1 MFNHPSLDVLIVSE
15 DDGAACAPLLTY
27 LQTMAHV
34 HVSIR
39 ADVPRDLANTDVL
52 VTVGKA
58 VSQAEQKFLQN
69 YVQAG
74 GGWLLLNPDNS
85 GPLPDI
91 FGVRIGPPGPE
102 MELRVLFSKPD
113 HRLAVRLA
121 DAVYL
126 EGVHR
131 PMECLKDDTEVL
143 LYADWNYRHNPVLV
157 SRRSASGKVAVS
169 TISAYNHPAF
179 RQILYRLIRELA
191 GRAAADRSL
200 GIGILG
206 YAPSVGQMHGLGAEN
221 TAGLALKA
229 VCDLHPQRRAQARK
243 DFSEL
248 KIYDTSQA
256 LGDDPDV
263 DLVIVA
269 TPPNTHAELSLQML
283 ASGKHVV
290 CEKPLALTRQE
301 TDAMAQMAASGN
313 RHLSCHQNRR
323 WDVDYLA
330 IRQALEEDLIGELFY
345 METFVGGFSHPC
357 GYWHSHAPISGGTA
371 YDWGAHYLDW
381 VISLIPEPIA
391 SVTATRHKRVWHD
404 VTNADQEKIL
414 IRFASGKEADFTH
427 SDIAAARKPKWYL
440 LGTHGA
446 ILGRWRDV
454 RTYSVDPLI
463 YYHQDDIPATE
474 MTPELLLYRR
484 HSSGQ
489 IVLQNMAQPERQHYL
504 FHRNIADHLLMG
516 EPIVA
521 PLEDSVRV
529 VAILEAAVK
538 SADAGGRP
546 EAIDD

>member
-1 MFNHPSLDVLIVSE
+1 
-15 DDGAACAPLLTY
+15 
-27 LQTMAHV
+27 
-34 HVSIR
+34 
-39 ADVPRDLANTDVL
+39 
-52 VTVGKA
+52 
-58 VSQAEQKFLQN
+58 
-69 YVQAG
+69 
-74 GGWLLLNPDNS
+74 
-85 GPLPDI
+85 
-91 FGVRIGPPGPE
+91 
-102 MELRVLFSKPD
+102 
-113 HRLAVRLA
+113 
-121 DAVYL
+121 
-126 EGVHR
+126 
-131 PMECLKDDTEVL
+131 
-143 LYADWNYRHNPVLV
+143 
-157 SRRSASGKVAVS
+157 
-169 TISAYNHPAF
+169 
-179 RQILYRLIRELA
+179 
-191 GRAAADRSL
+191 
-200 GIGILG
+200 
-206 YAPSVGQMHGLGAEN
+206 MHGLGAEN

-229 VCDLHPQRRAQARK
+229 VCDLNPQRRAQARK

-256 LGDDPDV
+256 LGDDPEV

-404 VTNADQEKIL
+404 VTNADQERIL

-529 VAILEAAVK
+529 VAILEAAAK

-546 EAIDD
+546 EAVDD